1 MFSTLAIL
9 PFTEEVKAALLQ
21 ADAELQAAYNELDSK
36 LSIQGVEHR
45 WLYFCSEHVSHTD
58 I

>member
-21 ADAELQAAYNELDSK
+21 ADAELQEAYNEADSK

-45 WLYFCSEHVSHTD
+45 WLYFSSEHVSYTD

>member
-1 MFSTLAIL
+1 MFPTLAIL

-21 ADAELQAAYNELDSK
+21 ADAELQEAYNEADSK
-36 LSIQGVEHR
+36 LSIQGVERR
-45 WLYFCSEHVSHTD
+45 WLDFCSEHVSHTD

>member
-1 MFSTLAIL
+1 MTFAIL

>member
-21 ADAELQAAYNELDSK
+21 ADAELQEAYNELDSK